1 MQLAKGW
8 SHAPG
13 ERHVRRKR
21 QELRAD
27 ASEARLQ
34 RWDAAETWYFNR
46 LRPTEQFDVVIEA
59 SGRRERHSVGCE
71 RPTDGR
77 SIVSPVNPV
86 RIVRVALHRS
96 PYRASDNC
104 SAREPVRASD
114 TAGTPAISTDVGPRF
129 GSPCAALA
137 VCRRGGASAS
147 TRLAPNARMG
157 ALAGASVRVQDR
169 LRFVIEPALEDTLA
183 ELSAARCETHR
194 AGRGGALRSPDPTVR
209 AEA

>member
-1 MQLAKGW
+1 MPSMAFTHSERVRLLHLVLPKEDRANGAAGFTSRYGLISCSTPLRTPPLDDARGPHYRGPWRLPGPDSHRLAALSLSLSYVTTTSMSSW
-8 SHAPG
+8 RPSCWTHS
-13 ERHVRRKR
+13 EYRVRITRCR
-21 QELRAD
+21 
-27 ASEARLQ
+27 
-34 RWDAAETWYFNR
+34 
-46 LRPTEQFDVVIEA
+46 A
-59 SGRRERHSVGCE
+59 SG
-71 RPTDGR
+71 
-77 SIVSPVNPV
+77 
-86 RIVRVALHRS
+86 
-96 PYRASDNC
+96 
-104 SAREPVRASD
+104 
-114 TAGTPAISTDVGPRF
+114 TAGTPATSTDVGPRF